1 MTDKPRLKK
10 RSRGAAKAVQPA
22 PVRQDTDVG
31 LPHPVSDTDRPA
43 TPELEG
49 GIPLPE
55 ELTGRASGTDEDLT
69 ALFNNESE
77 AHLADGFRGGSEDE
91 PVADSQADGSAEA
104 ERELE

>member
-1 MTDKPRLKK
+1 MTDHPKLKK
-10 RSRGAAKAVQPA
+10 GSR
-22 PVRQDTDVG
+22 G

-69 ALFNNESE
+69 ALFNDESE

-91 PVADSQADGSAEA
+91 PVAESQADGSGEV
-104 ERELE
+104 EREVE